1 MAKYKIIF
9 DGEEE
14 DDVFDTREEA
24 EEHALYLSSCARTGA
39 EILHWPNGTWFW
51 TVDRG
56 EVIETADG
64 RLAIISACLDV
75 TKEHEQQEARICWG
89 Q

>member
-24 EEHALYLSSCARTGA
+24 EEHALYLSSCARTAQSG
-39 EILHWPNGTWFW
+39 
-51 TVDRG
+51 RG
-56 EVIETADG
+56 RYGINAKG
-64 RLAIISACLDV
+64 R
-75 TKEHEQQEARICWG
+75 KRK
-89 Q
+89 